1 MLKIKYLLLV
11 LFLLS
16 VATLSAQRVMIA
28 KEPPKDHETE
38 YGMNRK
44 HFSHGFLGLHFIIG
58 PPESSGAD
66 IHYGR
71 SRSLE
76 YGYRYKRRFNN
87 TFSIG
92 SEIIARR
99 HAFHIKQTDK
109 KEVPD
114 NTLKD
119 REKLVFLDAGLG
131 LYKRVNF
138 GQRGNYIGR
147 FLDVGAYASWVFHT
161 RHVYF
166 LEEGGLSTRVRVSG
180 MNYPAAFAY
189 GMNARLGFNNLVIKG
204 SYQLSDHFNDS
215 SGLPELP
222 KYSIGLEIGLHPF

>member
-1 MLKIKYLLLV
+1 MLKFLIIIPFI
-11 LFLLS
+11 LFI
-16 VATLSAQRVMIA
+16 TNTNAQRVLIA
-28 KEPPKDHETE
+28 KESPKEHDSE

-44 HFSHGFLGLHFIIG
+44 HFSHGFLGVHFIIG
-58 PPESSGAD
+58 PPENSGAD

-71 SRSLE
+71 SRSIE
-76 YGYRYKRRFNN
+76 YGYRYKRRFND

-99 HAFHIKQTDK
+99 HAFHIRQTDDK
-109 KEVPD
+109 LVPD
-114 NTLKD
+114 QILKD

-147 FLDVGAYASWVFHT
+147 FLDVGANASWVFHV

-166 LEEGGLSTRVRVSG
+166 LEEGGLNTRVRVSG
-180 MNYPAAFAY
+180 MNYPFWFAY
-189 GMNARLGFNNLVIKG
+189 GLNVRLGFNNLVIKG
-204 SYQLSDHFNDS
+204 SYQLSDHFKDAS
-215 SGLPELP
+215 DLPELP
-222 KYSIGLEIGLHPF
+222 KYSIGLEFGLHPF

>member
-1 MLKIKYLLLV
+1 MLKFKYLFLVSLL
-11 LFLLS
+11 FS
-16 VATLSAQRVMIA
+16 VASLSAQRVMIA
-28 KEPPKDHETE
+28 KEPPKNHDTE

-44 HFSHGFLGLHFIIG
+44 HYSHGFLGLHFIIG
-58 PPESSGAD
+58 PSENSGAD

-71 SRSLE
+71 SRSIE
-76 YGYRYKRRFNN
+76 YGYRYKRRFND

-99 HAFHIKQTDK
+99 HAFHIKQTEN

-114 NTLKD
+114 NIIKD
-119 REKLVFLDAGLG
+119 SEKLVFLDAGLG
-131 LYKRVNF
+131 LFKRVNF

-166 LEEGGLSTRVRVSG
+166 LEEGGLRTRVRVTG
-180 MNYPAAFAY
+180 MNYPAGFAY
-189 GMNARLGFNNLVIKG
+189 GLNARLGLNNLVIKA
-204 SYQLSDHFNDS
+204 SYQMSDHFKDS
-215 SGLPELP
+215 SGFPELP